1 MEPRHQD
8 VAAEEV
14 EREREAQSEET
25 EPDGQDRSGA
35 NVVDDLNP
43 DGDDTGYDDEIEDD
57 G

>member
-8 VAAEEV
+8 FAAEEV
-14 EREREAQSEET
+14 ARDRQA
-25 EPDGQDRSGA
+25 EPAEMDQSGA

-43 DGDDTGYDDEIEDD
+43 DGDDTGYDEEIEDE

>member
-8 VAAEEV
+8 FAAEEV
-14 EREREAQSEET
+14 ARDREA
-25 EPDGQDRSGA
+25 EPDGQDQSGA

-43 DGDDTGYDDEIEDD
+43 DEDDTGYDDEIDEE